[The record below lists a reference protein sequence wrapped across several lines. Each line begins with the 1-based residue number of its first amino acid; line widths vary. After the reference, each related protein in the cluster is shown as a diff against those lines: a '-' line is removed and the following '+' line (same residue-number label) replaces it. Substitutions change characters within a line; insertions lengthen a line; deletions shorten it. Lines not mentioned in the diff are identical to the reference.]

1 MHLQGGWT
9 WATAAHL
16 KPNAAGAVQ
25 VPGENQT
32 LKITAKS
39 VLSRQRN
46 SIEAGRSAGAEI
58 VAGMPSA
65 PKVVFCYLTVNHD
78 QVQFIAGLRE
88 KLGPGVPIVG
98 CSGQGV
104 MGRGVVHEDGYAA
117 SLMALG
123 GDGLEVGIARVDDVH
138 VDTRAKGAALGQKLR
153 QAHGR
158 PPKVCIVHYDPL
170 CGVDLDVFLG
180 GVGSQIEA
188 PIIGGAAAHFF
199 NAAMTTTYQYLGD
212 EVFSKGAVAVSLGG
226 DITAEMVVST
236 GCAPVGYQLR
246 VTKVDGNMILEL
258 DGRSAL
264 DLWREVTGAT
274 GMLDIMASS
283 SVAIGVPVEGAEGG
297 HLIRAAFV
305 FDEKL
310 RGMLLGAAV
319 PEGTLVTL
327 YHRTVEDALSGADRM
342 GKELVR
348 RLEGKQLRAVLGF
361 ECGGRTRPFLGTDAT
376 NEENRA
382 LQANVGPDAE
392 WAGVICW
399 GELFPV
405 GGKPGFHNYTFPLL
419 ALAE

>member
-1 MHLQGGWT
+1 
-9 WATAAHL
+9 
-16 KPNAAGAVQ
+16 V
-25 VPGENQT
+25 
-32 LKITAKS
+32 KITAKS

-58 VAGMPSA
+58 VAGMPA
-65 PKVVFCYLTVNHD
+65 LPKVVLCYLTVNHD
-78 QVQFIAGLRE
+78 QAQFIAGLVE
-88 KLGPGVPIVG
+88 KLGPNVPIVG

-123 GDGLEVGIARVDDVH
+123 GEGLEVGIARVDDVQS
-138 VDTRAKGAALGQKLR
+138 DTRAKGAALGQQLR
-153 QAHGR
+153 DAHAR

-170 CGVDLDVFLG
+170 CGVDLDVLLSG
-180 GVGSQIEA
+180 IGSQLEA
-188 PIIGGAAAHFF
+188 PILGGAAAHFF
-199 NAAMTTTYQYLGD
+199 NAAMTTTYQYFGQD
-212 EVFSKGAVAVSLGG
+212 VFSRGAVAVTLGG
-226 DITAEMVVST
+226 DVSAEMVIST

-246 VTKVDGNMILEL
+246 VTKVEGNMILEL

-264 DLWREVTGAT
+264 DRWREVTGAT
-274 GMLDIMASS
+274 GKLDIMASA

-327 YHRTVEDALSGADRM
+327 YHRTVDDALSGADRM
-342 GKELVR
+342 GKELVQ

-361 ECGGRTRPFLGTDAT
+361 ECGGRTRPFLGTEAT
-376 NEENRA
+376 NAENRA
-382 LQANVGPDAE
+382 LQASVGPDAE

-405 GGKPGFHNYTFPLL
+405 GSQPGFHNYTFPLL

>member
-1 MHLQGGWT
+1 
-9 WATAAHL
+9 
-16 KPNAAGAVQ
+16 
-25 VPGENQT
+25 

-58 VAGMPSA
+58 VAGMPA
-65 PKVVFCYLTVNHD
+65 LPKVVLCYLTVNHD
-78 QVQFIAGLRE
+78 QAQFIAGLVE

-123 GDGLEVGIARVDDVH
+123 GEGLEVGIARVDDVQS
-138 VDTRAKGAALGQKLR
+138 DTRAKGAALGQKLR
-153 QAHGR
+153 DSHAR

-170 CGVDLDVFLG
+170 CGVDLDVLLSG
-180 GVGSQIEA
+180 IGSQIEA
-188 PIIGGAAAHFF
+188 PIVGGAAAHFF
-199 NAAMTTTYQYLGD
+199 NAAMTTTYQYFGQD
-212 EVFSKGAVAVSLGG
+212 VFSRGAVAVTLGG
-226 DITAEMVVST
+226 DVAAEMVVST

-246 VTKVDGNMILEL
+246 VTKVEGNMILEL

-264 DLWREVTGAT
+264 DRWREVTGAT
-274 GMLDIMASS
+274 GKLDIMASA

-327 YHRTVEDALSGADRM
+327 YHRTVDDALSGADRM
-342 GKELVR
+342 GKELVQ
-348 RLEGKQLRAVLGF
+348 RLAGKQLRAVLGF
-361 ECGGRTRPFLGTDAT
+361 ECGGRTRPFLGTEAT
-376 NEENRA
+376 NAENRA
-382 LQANVGPDAE
+382 LQASVGPDAE

-405 GGKPGFHNYTFPLL
+405 GSKPGFHNYTFPLL

>member
-1 MHLQGGWT
+1 M
-9 WATAAHL
+9 
-16 KPNAAGAVQ
+16 PFRC
-25 VPGENQT
+25 PGENQP

-58 VAGMPSA
+58 VVGMPKA
-65 PKVVFCYLTVNHD
+65 PKVVLCYLTVNHD
-78 QVQFIAGLRE
+78 QAQFIAGLRE
-88 KLGPGVPIVG
+88 KLGPDVPIVG

-138 VDTRAKGAALGQKLR
+138 VETRAKGAALGQKLR

-180 GVGSQIEA
+180 GVSSQIEA

-199 NAAMTTTYQYLGD
+199 NAAMTTTYQYLGGD
-212 EVFSKGAVAVSLGG
+212 VFSKGAVAVSLGG

-246 VTKVDGNMILEL
+246 VTKVEGNMILEL

-283 SVAIGVPVEGAEGG
+283 SVAIGVPVDGVEGG
-297 HLIRAAFV
+297 HLVRAAYV

-327 YHRTVEDALSGADRM
+327 YHRTVDDALSGADRM

-361 ECGGRTRPFLGTDAT
+361 ECGGRTRPFLGMEAT

-382 LQANVGPDAE
+382 LQASVGPDAE

>member
-1 MHLQGGWT
+1 M
-9 WATAAHL
+9 
-16 KPNAAGAVQ
+16 
-25 VPGENQT
+25 
-32 LKITAKS
+32 KITAKS

-58 VAGMPSA
+58 VAGMPAA
-65 PKVVFCYLTVNHD
+65 PKVVLCYLTVNHD
-78 QVQFIAGLRE
+78 QAQFIAGVRE
-88 KLGPGVPIVG
+88 KVGPDVPLVG

-123 GDGLEVGIARVDDVH
+123 GDGLEVGLSRVDDVH

-153 QAHGR
+153 EAHAR

-180 GVGSQIEA
+180 GVSSQIEA

-199 NAAMTTTYQYLGD
+199 NAAMTTTYQYWGH

-246 VTKVDGNMILEL
+246 VTKVEGNMILEF

-283 SVAIGVPVEGAEGG
+283 SVAIGVPVEGVEGG
-297 HLIRAAFV
+297 HLIRAAYV

-327 YHRTVEDALSGADRM
+327 YHRTVDDALSGAERM
-342 GKELVR
+342 GKELIQ
-348 RLEGKQLRAVLGF
+348 RLEGKHLCAVLGF
-361 ECGGRTRPFLGTDAT
+361 ECGGRTRPFLGSDAT

-382 LQANVGPDAE
+382 LQTSVGPDAE